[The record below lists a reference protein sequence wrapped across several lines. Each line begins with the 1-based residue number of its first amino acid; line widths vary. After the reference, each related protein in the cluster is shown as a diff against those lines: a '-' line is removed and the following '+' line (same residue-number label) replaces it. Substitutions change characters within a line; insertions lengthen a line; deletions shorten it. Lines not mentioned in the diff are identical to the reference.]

1 MSVICNHDGF
11 ISSSTYINT
20 YVLKVLSDR
29 GELVHSLLVQYF
41 HQLPKKKRIQPKHN
55 KTFSWRKP
63 TLCGRELSR
72 KEEGHSEPMLAKTVG
87 IYLYILVGDSC
98 WKEWAWGKANSSER
112 RAYPS
117 AKGKSVINT
126 ASFLA
131 SRSKPSHIA
140 CISSL
145 VNTFMRSDDK
155 FWISSSRWV
164 N

>member
-11 ISSSTYINT
+11 ISSSTYIHTCSRCWATGGNSFIVCWCST
-20 YVLKVLSDR
+20 STNC
-29 GELVHSLLVQYF
+29 Q
-41 HQLPKKKRIQPKHN
+41 KKRIQPKHN